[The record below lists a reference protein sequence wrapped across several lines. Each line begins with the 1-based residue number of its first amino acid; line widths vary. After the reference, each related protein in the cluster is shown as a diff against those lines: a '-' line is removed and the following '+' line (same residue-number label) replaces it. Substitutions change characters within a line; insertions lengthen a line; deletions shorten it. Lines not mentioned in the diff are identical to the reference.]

1 METITFRPDAEAER
15 ALNELTADGTSR
27 SAAIRDALLTAYRQ
41 RRIERQRAEAARL
54 ANDPDDRAE
63 MRAIQEEMETVRA
76 W

>member
-41 RRIERQRAEAARL
+41 RRIKRQRAEAERL
-54 ANDPDDRAE
+54 SNDPDDRAE
-63 MRAIQEEMETVRA
+63 MRAIQEEMEALRA